1 MSSKAISSDRLAH
14 WQWRGAPPDGGRDY
28 GNANAYATPASLDTL
43 VRETA
48 QNSLDAARDGTG
60 VVMRYTLLEISKSSS
75 AYARFRAQAGLDD
88 LWPHVEAAS
97 RIDQKFGVRLRQGMS
112 TFEQADRLTLLR
124 IDDFGTTGLFGAE
137 HAGDETNPFAAFV
150 RNNLDSSKSS
160 GDSGGSFGLGKA
172 ASWTCSN
179 LFTVLVATRP
189 DRNRPEGV
197 PDDALRFIAK
207 SELAWHDIGGNA
219 YAGPGWYAD
228 PGGGFASTWVSPD
241 RLADLHLDRTDLP
254 DEIDPEEATGT
265 SLLIV
270 GFQDPDQ
277 EGTPDG
283 ATVVDALERAFAH
296 NFWPAILDRSLSV
309 HVEHVVDGERKRSVE
324 VDPDDHVPSFCD
336 AHRAYLEGETVDE
349 GAEAGDVAR
358 ADVPIRLT
366 KTKPGQR
373 EVPAIPAAVD
383 GAAHLVV
390 RLASDE
396 GEPDDALRDHV
407 ALVRGRRMVVKYLQQ
422 TNVLTGGHRFH
433 ATLYAGTA
441 ALGAPHA
448 EATEAFLR
456 TAEPPAHDGWDFRD
470 EMKAVYEKG
479 TGARLKEF
487 FQRVRETLRKLVHR
501 RDGHDET
508 GPIELRKL
516 LQLPTE
522 GSPGSGVTA
531 SLSSPK
537 AYVDGDAW
545 AVEANVRL
553 KRSDGHKRL
562 RPRLRLEVESG
573 RMLHL
578 DWSSL
583 TWGDDVPQGT
593 DDEGPWCIVDADV
606 KTIHFEGRSGTHAD
620 GIPATVS
627 RLHLDVDAEAVA
639 HDG

>member
-1 MSSKAISSDRLAH
+1 MSAVRSPDAWPR
-14 WQWRGAPPDGGRDY
+14 WQWRDAPRDGGRDY

-60 VVMRYTLLEISKSSS
+60 VVMRYSLIEISKGST
-75 AYARFRAQAGLDD
+75 AYERFRTLAGLDE

-97 RIDQKFGVRLRQGMS
+97 RIDQKFGVRLRQGMA
-112 TFEQADRLTLLR
+112 TFEEADRLMLLR

-137 HAGDETNPFAAFV
+137 HAGEETNPFAAFV

-179 LFTVLVATRP
+179 LFTVLVATHP
-189 DRNRPEGV
+189 DRGRPTGV
-197 PDDALRFIAK
+197 PADALRFIAK
-207 SELAWHDIGGNA
+207 SELAWHDVDGNP
-219 YAGPGWYAD
+219 YAGPGWFAD
-228 PGGGFASTWVSPD
+228 PRQTFASSWVAPASL
-241 RLADLHLDRTDLP
+241 RDLHLDRTDLP
-254 DEIDPEEATGT
+254 DGVDPTEATGT

-283 ATVVDALERAFAH
+283 AKVVEALEGAFAR
-296 NFWPAILDRSLSV
+296 NFWPAILDRALTV
-309 HVEHVVDGERKRSVE
+309 HVEHVVDGERKRAVE
-324 VDPDDHVPSFCD
+324 VDPDDHVPSFCA
-336 AHRAYLEGETVDE
+336 AHRAYV
-349 GAEAGDVAR
+349 AGDTIDQGSEPGDVVR
-358 ADVPIRLT
+358 DDVPIRLT
-366 KTKPGQR
+366 KTKPKQT
-373 EVPAIPAAVD
+373 EVPRIPAPVD
-383 GAAHLVV
+383 GAAHLVL
-390 RLASDE
+390 RLGHDE

-407 ALVRGRRMVVKYLQQ
+407 ALVRGRRMVVKYLPQ
-422 TNVLTGGHRFH
+422 TNVLIGGHKFH

-456 TAEPPAHDGWDFRD
+456 TAEPPAHDNWTFRD

-479 TGARLKEF
+479 TGARLNEF
-487 FQRVRETLRKLVHR
+487 FQRVRDALRRLVHR
-501 RDGHDET
+501 SDGHDES

-516 LQLPTE
+516 LQLPTQ

-531 SLSSPK
+531 SLSSPD

-545 AVEANVRL
+545 VVEANVRL
-553 KRSDGHKRL
+553 KPSDETKRL

-573 RMLHL
+573 SMLRL
-578 DWSSL
+578 GWSRL
-583 TWGDDVPQGT
+583 AWGDDVPNGV
-593 DDEGPWCIVDADV
+593 DDDGPWCIVGPDV
-606 KTIHFEGRSGTHAD
+606 RTIRFEGRSNGDAN

-627 RLHLDVDAEAVA
+627 RLHLDVDAETVTD
-639 HDG
+639 DG